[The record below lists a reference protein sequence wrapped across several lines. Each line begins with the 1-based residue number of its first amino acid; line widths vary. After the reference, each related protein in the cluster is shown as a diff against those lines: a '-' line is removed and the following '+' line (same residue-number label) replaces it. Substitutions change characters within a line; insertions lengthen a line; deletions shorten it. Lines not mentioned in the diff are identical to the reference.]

1 MKGLARIVCTGA
13 LCLAAAGA
21 ARAEL
26 ADWANNLPVDIGE
39 MRTVTLDSLYFHG
52 DGGTGDNSIIAGETV
67 SVTAV
72 LPAGASWF
80 GTPPSQFDVI
90 ENSQNPPTLGGAG
103 TSHTVTTSGS
113 SVSGTRVTFNF
124 TAPDWDNANAT
135 FTVQFTGIQ
144 MTPGFDVVQGEGYVA
159 TGAYPVI
166 HSGTQTL
173 TGVGFSYGDMEF
185 DTTEPTMVD
194 ASCWATALNTVR
206 IVMSEDVSESGG
218 DTGASFALTGGGIS
232 GSIAGTSLT
241 QTSGTLWT
249 LELAS
254 NLPNRYWTGTIT
266 YDRDAQAA
274 MLVDGAG
281 NEVPD
286 GETAVTTTER
296 IPPAN
301 PTMTLPVSTTD
312 LSGGTVNWTG
322 TADAFAT
329 DNSMASVALQGSTD
343 GTSWAALNTD
353 SNTADSN
360 YSGSWTIGTEYN
372 YYRLLATDTNGQSTA
387 SSMSTDFQQK
397 QRLVLAGTVDQEINT
412 YEDQITVTI
421 HDAYGNAET
430 GTHTVSL
437 TKTSGSGTVTFRE
450 TPAGSNTS
458 VVDIDGATNA
468 TFYMASTL
476 VGTHEIR
483 AATAGLVA
491 DTLSCTISSGAA
503 SKILVKLPGQSFVD
517 GTGITG
523 TPTTWNA
530 GGGIDF
536 YLYIVDA
543 SNFLV
548 TETSTRTIDF
558 SSTASNS
565 LRNFAPRIDG
575 VISTGW
581 TGRSIDFTNGVSEL
595 LTAIIYDA
603 NGGTITA
610 DDPDGTP
617 ALTGTE
623 STLQTIRPREPDYLV
638 FSLNAST
645 SESTVAW
652 TGTNTVTV
660 RDFYG
665 NVDTDFDA
673 SAYNV
678 TVTSSGGT
686 LEIASRGDAILDQVA
701 DFSTGVADL
710 TTLGITLTASTGTYT
725 IDGTIA
731 GVTMDAPNGTGSKEI
746 VVNTPTLTNADPAWR
761 THVNCEAG
769 NPGLA
774 LYADVDEDGETLT
787 VYWAFD
793 NDSTKYSGYSVQSS
807 SNVTTNS
814 GLIFKY
820 LNSTQM
826 QAGDG
831 YDYMFWWVGGTDAEG
846 NAPEGKPI
854 SSNRMI
860 YLVNPTLTV
869 TGIDVGSGMEPSST
883 NNSMTQ
889 LQLTAE
895 QPGAEIVI
903 NRIDFS
909 KTSSSNATS
918 THVSGFKLWRDVN
931 GNGVYDS
938 GTDTQI
944 GSTVTGTVNPS
955 FTGLNETVINGT
967 TTNLLLTVDISAS
980 ATTSQTL
987 GMELTSDN
995 VFVLQSTVDDVYP
1008 AGGDWPEPA
1017 AAGDYTLPVEI
1028 SVFSAEADFGR
1039 NQLNWRTESEVNSL
1053 GFVVWRA
1060 PALEM
1065 GLEPAASSFS
1075 AIADW
1080 NLNPELEAQENSSAA
1095 TDYDYSDTSVEPG
1108 QIYCYRIEAVD
1119 LDGSREF
1126 YEQSVFVE
1134 SIDRPADFVLE
1145 GNVPNPFNP
1154 VTTISFL
1161 LPVDT
1166 DVELA
1171 IYNMMG
1177 QKVRTL
1183 LAGELAWGR
1192 HQVLWDGTNDAG
1204 QQVASGSYVY
1214 RLHSESFSQAN
1225 KMILLK

>member
-1 MKGLARIVCTGA
+1 MKGLARILCTGA

-39 MRTVTLDSLYFHG
+39 MRTVTLDSLYLHG

-67 SVTAV
+67 TVTAV
-72 LPAGASWF
+72 LPAGATWF
-80 GTPPSQFDVI
+80 GTPPSQLDVI
-90 ENSQNPPTLGGAG
+90 ENSNTPPDSLGADI
-103 TSHTVTTSGS
+103 SHTVSTSGA

-124 TAPDWDNANAT
+124 TAPDWDNANST
-135 FTVQFTGIQ
+135 FTIQFTGIQ

-159 TGAYPVI
+159 TDAYPVI

-185 DTTEPTMVD
+185 DTTEPTLVD

-218 DTGASFALTGGGIS
+218 DTGASFALTGGGITS
-232 GSIAGTSLT
+232 SIAGTSLT

-286 GETAVTTTER
+286 GETAVTITER

-372 YYRLLATDTNGQSTA
+372 YYRLLATDSNGQSTA
-387 SSMSTDFQQK
+387 STMSTDFQLK
-397 QRLVLAGTVDQEINT
+397 QRLMLAGTVDQALNT

-450 TPAGSNTS
+450 SPEGSNTS
-458 VVDIDGATNA
+458 VVDIDGTTNA
-468 TFYMASTL
+468 TFYMASTSI
-476 VGTHEIR
+476 GTHNIR
-483 AATAGLVA
+483 AATAGLIA
-491 DTLSCTISSGAA
+491 DTLACTIGAGAA
-503 SKILVKLPGQSFVD
+503 SQLLVQMPGQSFSD

-523 TPTTWNA
+523 STSPLTA
-530 GGGIDF
+530 GTSYNVVLHIVDSNNYKVSETGSRDIDF
-536 YLYIVDA
+536 A
-543 SNFLV
+543 S
-548 TETSTRTIDF
+548 SA
-558 SSTASNS
+558 SSSPLGN
-565 LRNFAPRIDG
+565 APTIDG
-575 VISTGW
+575 VTSGSWANGSIS
-581 TGRSIDFTNGVSEL
+581 FTNGTS
-595 LTAIIYDA
+595 A
-603 NGGTITA
+603 NVPVVFYETSGGTVTA
-610 DDPDGTP
+610 SDNSGSP
-617 ALTGTE
+617 
-623 STLQTIRPREPDYLV
+623 TLSGVASSSQAISAAEADYLV
-638 FSLNAST
+638 FAVDAAT
-645 SESTVAW
+645 SESAVVW

-660 RDFYG
+660 RDGYG
-665 NVDTDFDA
+665 NIVTGFDA
-673 SAYNV
+673 SSNNV

-686 LEIASRGDAILDQVA
+686 LEIAGRGDAVLDQA
-701 DFSTGVADL
+701 GDFSSGVANL
-710 TTLGITLTASTGTYT
+710 TTLSTVLTATAATYT
-725 IDGTIA
+725 INGTIA
-731 GVTMDAPNGTGSKEI
+731 GVTMDNANTTGSKTI
-746 VVNTPTLTNADPAWR
+746 SLNVPTLSNADPAWR

-787 VYWAFD
+787 VFWAFD
-793 NDSTKYSGYSVQSS
+793 NDSTKYGSYSVQSS

-826 QAGDG
+826 QAGNG
-831 YDYMFWWVGGTDAEG
+831 YDYMFWWVGGTDAQG

-854 SSNRMI
+854 SSNRMV
-860 YLVNPTLTV
+860 YVVNPTLSV
-869 TGIDVGSGMEPSST
+869 TGVDVGSGMMPSST
-883 NNSMTQ
+883 NNEMTQ

-903 NRIDFS
+903 NRVDFT
-909 KTSSSNATS
+909 KTSSSNATT

-938 GTDTQI
+938 GTDVQV
-944 GSTVTGTVNPS
+944 GSSVTGTVNPS
-955 FTGLNETVINGT
+955 FTGLSVTVTNGT
-967 TTNLLLTVDISAS
+967 TTYLLLTVDISAA
-980 ATTSQTL
+980 ATGNQTL

-995 VFVLQSTVDDVYP
+995 VFVLQSSVDDIYP

-1028 SVFSAEADFGR
+1028 SVFTAEADFGR
-1039 NQLNWRTESEVNSL
+1039 NELNWRTESEVNSL

-1065 GLEPAASSFS
+1065 GLEPASSSFS

-1095 TDYDYSDTSVEPG
+1095 TDYGYSDASVEPG

-1166 DVELA
+1166 AVELA
-1171 IYNMMG
+1171 VYNMMG

-1183 LAGELAWGR
+1183 LSGEMSWGR